1 MAGFRGKLAALD
13 AGVRNAWLLTATLI
27 VALVCTAETV
37 AGFASG
43 DMATADCLAAFAFI
57 AVIILMAFRP
67 VTGCVLTAA
76 LWTALCLS
84 PMAMPSAMMLAI
96 LLAVGIAGYTD
107 KRLAVAVTSM
117 ALLAWLVHAGVM
129 IRWPWGSGSTNDMA
143 APMPDAPASSG
154 LPHSGDVSGDVSGG
168 LSGSDGVA
176 GGSAG
181 GDDTGAGGS
190 DGTGGSDDSS
200 GSTGRTGGQLI
211 LGTVALYG
219 VMPVAVLFVG
229 FLLGGIAARWNHERS
244 MARAELAHRRQ
255 RERAAQDIHDY
266 VSNDLAYLILRFDKD
281 IADGKAPSVQE
292 LRELRGVA
300 AGALDRTHQVIGVI
314 EGRGE
319 ADARAADAREP
330 DGGALDG
337 ASRAGGGRRASRS
350 EDGRDCPLAEQIRGI
365 AGNGDQRLAELGFDG
380 QTIVSGANGEA
391 GRSDLVAGLLEE
403 LYGNIA
409 KHADPEA
416 GYVMT
421 IGIGLDAVRIACIDT
436 VRTPSDADGD
446 AELSTGTGLNRYR
459 RLLER
464 HGGALH
470 IATQDAEW
478 TLSATVPVK
487 AEPRS

>member
-154 LPHSGDVSGDVSGG
+154 LPDSGDVSGDVSGG

-281 IADGKAPSVQE
+281 IADGKAPSV
-292 LRELRGVA
+292 
-300 AGALDRTHQVIGVI
+300 
-314 EGRGE
+314 
-319 ADARAADAREP
+319 
-330 DGGALDG
+330 
-337 ASRAGGGRRASRS
+337 
-350 EDGRDCPLAEQIRGI
+350 
-365 AGNGDQRLAELGFDG
+365 
-380 QTIVSGANGEA
+380 
-391 GRSDLVAGLLEE
+391 
-403 LYGNIA
+403 
-409 KHADPEA
+409 
-416 GYVMT
+416 
-421 IGIGLDAVRIACIDT
+421 
-436 VRTPSDADGD
+436 
-446 AELSTGTGLNRYR
+446 
-459 RLLER
+459 
-464 HGGALH
+464 
-470 IATQDAEW
+470 
-478 TLSATVPVK
+478 
-487 AEPRS
+487 